1 MGYKLTAIKG
11 ISWIMML
18 RIFTRIITFVRI
30 AILGRVLTPL
40 EFGFFGIASLVLSL
54 LEILTETG
62 INIFLIQ
69 QKGDIREYINS
80 AWVVSIIRGSFLA
93 LIIFLSAG
101 FIASFFNSSGSS
113 NVIALIALVPFI
125 RGFINPAVV
134 LYQKDLLFDKEFK
147 LRSVLFFVDVI
158 ISVIVGVVT
167 KSAISFVY
175 GLIASAVLEV
185 ILSYALFKIRPKFE
199 LDTRKVKRVL
209 SRGWPITVTGI
220 FSYFADNGD
229 NIVVGKILGSATLGM
244 YQVAYKFSTLPISEI
259 TMVVNQV
266 IFPIYSKFSDDR
278 DRLKKALLR
287 VTAANALGA
296 MLLGFSIFIF
306 AEPIILLVMGDQW
319 ANAVPVVKI
328 LSIYGIIRTVFGSF
342 SALFLSLGKQDY
354 VAKMTFVRVA
364 ALAVLLVPFIM
375 NFGMVGA
382 GYAMLVSII
391 VEIPII
397 LFFTAKIF
405 K

>member
-101 FIASFFNSSGSS
+101 FIASFFNSSESS

-185 ILSYALFKIRPKFE
+185 ILSYALFKIRPKLEF
-199 LDTRKVKRVL
+199 DTKRVKRVL

-229 NIVVGKILGSATLGM
+229 NIVVGKILGSATLGI

-319 ANAVPVVKI
+319 VAAIPAVKI